1 MLKSLRARLIL
12 SYVAVV
18 GLSLLLGFVTL
29 VIVIRPI
36 LVRLTFATLTDKA
49 LPTVRLVS
57 ELARQGGAL
66 ADIKTQLEEQASA
79 QNVRILI
86 AEPKGLVRLDA
97 GGDMEG
103 RTLPELASAAPDPTT
118 RYIRGRLT
126 IPGGSDLLYVG
137 IPVQVSA
144 ATSVFQRPV
153 ILIVAAPARSA
164 WTVLREMFSGF
175 LWAGLVTLAVA
186 TLLAL
191 LLTRALSTPIRK
203 IAEAAHAVAA
213 GNYEQKLV
221 IDFPSEMREVASAFN
236 DMAVQVSQSRQTM
249 RDFVAN
255 VSHELKTPL
264 TSIRGFA
271 EAVLDGAAGDEA
283 GQRHAVETIRDESLR
298 MIRMVE
304 QLLDLSKIESG
315 QVTMARNP
323 VQIDQVL
330 RVCVE
335 RLSIAAEQAGV
346 RLTCECPPLPTITGD
361 GDRLAQVFTN
371 LLDNALKHTPAGGR
385 ITASARLVP
394 ALEASGAASEVEIAV
409 TDTGQGIPAGELN
422 RVFERFYQVDKSRA
436 RSRGGTGLGLAIC
449 KSIVDA
455 HGGKIWAESVE
466 GLGSRFVVRLP
477 VGGNG

>member
-18 GLSLLLGFVTL
+18 VLSLLLGFLTL
-29 VIVIRPI
+29 LVVIRPI
-36 LVRLTFATLTDKA
+36 LVRLTFATLADKA
-49 LPTVRLVS
+49 LPIVRTVS
-57 ELARQGGAL
+57 ERVRQGSTL
-66 ADIKTQLEEQASA
+66 QDLKTHLEEQATE
-79 QNVRILI
+79 QRVRILL
-86 AEPKGLVRLDA
+86 AEPRGLVRLDT
-97 GGDMEG
+97 GGNLEG
-103 RTLPELASAAPDPTT
+103 RLLSELASAAPDPAM
-118 RYIRGRLT
+118 RYLRGRLT
-126 IPGGSDLLYVG
+126 LSGGFDLLYVG
-137 IPVQVSA
+137 VPIQASA
-144 ATSVFQRPV
+144 ANAAFQRPMV
-153 ILIVAAPARSA
+153 LIVATPARSA
-164 WTVLREMFSGF
+164 WSVLREMLSGF
-175 LWAGLVTLAVA
+175 LWAGLVTVVVA
-186 TLLAL
+186 MGLAL

-203 IAEAAHAVAA
+203 IADAAHAVAA
-213 GNYEQKLV
+213 GNYAQKLV

-271 EAVLDGAAGDEA
+271 EAILDGAAGDED
-283 GQRHAVETIRDESLR
+283 GQRHAVETIRDETLR

-315 QVTMARNP
+315 QITMARNP
-323 VQIDQVL
+323 VQVDQVL
-330 RVCVE
+330 RVCAE

-346 RLTCECPPLPTITGD
+346 HLVCECTPLPPVIGD

-371 LLDNALKHTPAGGR
+371 LLDNALKHTPAGGK
-385 ITASARLVP
+385 ITASARLVS
-394 ALEASGAASEVEIAV
+394 ASERDSAPPEVEIAV
-409 TDTGQGIPAGELN
+409 TDTGPGIPASDLH

-436 RSRGGTGLGLAIC
+436 RVHGGSGLGLAIC

-477 VGGNG
+477 AGGGG

>member
-1 MLKSLRARLIL
+1 MLASLRSRLIL

-18 GLSLLLGFVTL
+18 ILSLLLGLLTL
-29 VIVIRPI
+29 VIITRPI
-36 LVRLTFATLTDKA
+36 LVRLTFATLADKA
-49 LPTVRLVS
+49 LPTVRLVG
-57 ELARQGGAL
+57 ELARQESSL
-66 ADIKTQLEEQASA
+66 QDIKTHLQEQAEEQ
-79 QNVRILI
+79 QVRILV
-86 AEPKGLVRLDA
+86 AEPRGLVRLDT
-97 GGDMEG
+97 GGTLEG
-103 RTLPELASAAPDPTT
+103 TSLPALASASPDPTT

-126 IPGGSDLLYVG
+126 IPGGIDLLYVG
-137 IPVQVSA
+137 IPVQAGA
-144 ATSVFQRPV
+144 ATSAFQRPV
-153 ILIVAAPARSA
+153 VLIVAAPPRSA
-164 WTVLREMFSGF
+164 WAVLREMFSGF
-175 LWAGLVTLAVA
+175 LWAGLVTLAAA

-191 LLTRALSTPIRK
+191 LLTRALSTPIRR
-203 IAEAAHAVAA
+203 IADAAHAVAA
-213 GNYEQKLV
+213 GNYKQKLV

-236 DMAVQVSQSRQTM
+236 DMAVQVAQSRQTM

-271 EAVLDGAAGDEA
+271 EAILDGAAGGEED
-283 GQRHAVETIRDESLR
+283 QRHAVEIIRDESLR
-298 MIRMVE
+298 MTRMVE

-315 QVTMARNP
+315 QATLARNP

-330 RVCVE
+330 RACAE

-346 RLTCECPPLPTITGD
+346 RLICECPPLPTTTGD

-371 LLDNALKHTPAGGR
+371 LLDNALKHTPAGGK
-385 ITASARLVP
+385 ITASARVV
-394 ALEASGAASEVEIAV
+394 AEAEGGLTRQEVEIAV
-409 TDTGQGIPAGELN
+409 TDTGQGIPAGDLN

-455 HGGKIWAESVE
+455 HGGRIWAESVE

-477 VGGNG
+477 AGGDA